1 MDAGNRSFGGASRHD
16 LRARRQGRLVDGAR
30 SSSCLRTT
38 GVGERVLAA
47 KGRVRM
53 PSRTHD
59 NCRYQPTTS
68 RARRRL
74 PRDSCGRPP
83 VAGLTFVNAGSCGRS
98 ILPGTRVTT
107 LLPAPFRLGLRQHR
121 VARTADDLPD
131 RVDKAAVSTRGRES
145 MANLVH
151 CAHGRVLGGDGRRT
165 SRCGGRS
172 GPLQGTS
179 VVEPDARSPHLWLPG
194 KPVRK
199 AAVPG
204 RPAEQGQQ
212 GQAAPSGGQ
221 VLVHRFPAERACD
234 QGKQAAA

>member
-1 MDAGNRSFGGASRHD
+1 M
-16 LRARRQGRLVDGAR
+16 RLA
-30 SSSCLRTT
+30 L
-38 GVGERVLAA
+38 
-47 KGRVRM
+47 
-53 PSRTHD
+53 
-59 NCRYQPTTS
+59 
-68 RARRRL
+68 RRRL
-74 PRDSCGRPP
+74 QSGCGGVVALAGRRFPLERQFLPIVPYRLVPRQCRVARQSRRCSRLDWCGRPA

-98 ILPGTRVTT
+98 ILPGTRMTT
-107 LLPAPFRLGLRQHR
+107 LLPAPCRLGLRQHR
-121 VARTADDLPD
+121 VARTADDRLD
-131 RVDKAAVSTRGRES
+131 RVDKAGVSTRGREN

-151 CAHGRVLGGDGRRT
+151 CAHGRGLRGDGRRT
-165 SRCGGRS
+165 SRCQGRS
-172 GPLQGTS
+172 GPLQGPS

-221 VLVHRFPAERACD
+221 VLVHRFPAERGRD